1 MATYYRKPWERKR
14 ETTKNH
20 YGKSF
25 GFFVQNVQEGEDFN
39 SRSLTA
45 TDMALPEGHVILQ
58 AEQTPQVLHL
68 VSMMQ
73 QYIHCVILFQF
84 GKIVLMSGF
93 LDAGEMGEE
102 VNIYCQ
108 ALC

>member
-1 MATYYRKPWERKR
+1 
-14 ETTKNH
+14 
-20 YGKSF
+20 
-25 GFFVQNVQEGEDFN
+25 
-39 SRSLTA
+39 
-45 TDMALPEGHVILQ
+45 MALPEGHVILQ

-84 GKIVLMSGF
+84 GNIVLMSAF

-102 VNIYCQ
+102 VNIY
-108 ALC
+108 

>member
-1 MATYYRKPWERKR
+1 MGKKKR
-14 ETTKNH
+14 DNQE
-20 YGKSF
+20 SLWQEF
-25 GFFVQNVQEGEDFN
+25 WFFVQKVPEGEDFN

-58 AEQTPQVLHL
+58 AEQTPQVLYL
-68 VSMMQ
+68 ISTMQ